1 MSVTIFG
8 VIADKYGHC
17 HWKQYGPEILGGY
30 IDPRCD
36 DVFAAYPAAA
46 YATVQP
52 AYLPV
57 EFDHDGHR
65 RGEVHY
71 LERSHDQLYAVA
83 VIDDPYLPEDFA
95 DTRHYWSSTTN
106 QPPGAP
112 LKMTELSITERP
124 ASVGLPPLRYLPGD
138 IRRGGPRT
146 WSRDHTNEII
156 RRAITAVQRHECR
169 SRLTV
174 ATPDTPRNVGSGP
187 TSMYRAGPRSAG
199 RVVRLPDGSIVP
211 LEIKPGGRILSVR

>member
-36 DVFAAYPAAA
+36 DVFAAYPAAD
-46 YATVQP
+46 YDDVQP
-52 AYLPV
+52 AHLPV

-83 VIDDPYLPEDFA
+83 VIYDPYLPEDFA

-124 ASVGLPPLRYLPGD
+124 ASVALPPVHVIPGD
-138 IRRGGPRT
+138 IRYRG
-146 WSRDHTNEII
+146 WSCGQPHLI
-156 RRAITAVQRHECR
+156 RRAVDEGRR
-169 SRLTV
+169 RR
-174 ATPDTPRNVGSGP
+174 PGP
-187 TSMYRAGPRSAG
+187 LRIAEPHAP
-199 RVVRLPDGSIVP
+199 RVVERIAPRTVPASARNGPAMLVDGHVIP
-211 LEIKPGGRILSVR
+211 LEIRPGGRILSVR